1 MERSNVV
8 PQISRKPFSA
18 VLRTHRPHSAKSE
31 DAATSLFTTVQ
42 YPRSVE
48 ARNVV
53 FTVEQRDSQWT
64 VESLLASELL
74 PRLAERKSVY
84 LQPPKVVQEGEFS
97 NVRPFLTCNV
107 EGLQIA
113 AGSQHDSR
121 FGSAVQASCHRPID
135 ARDNDSP

>member
-1 MERSNVV
+1 MEGSDVAA
-8 PQISRKPFSA
+8 QISRKPFSA

-31 DAATSLFTTVQ
+31 DAATSLLTTVQ
-42 YPRSVE
+42 YPRSIE

-64 VESLLASELL
+64 VKSLPASELL
-74 PRLAERKSVY
+74 PRLSERKSVY

-97 NVRPFLTCNV
+97 NVRPFLTRNV
-107 EGLQIA
+107 EGSQIP
-113 AGSQHDSR
+113 AGGQHDSR
-121 FGSAVQASCHRPID
+121 FDSAIQASCHRPID